1 MCITACNAKCGVV
14 DIQSDTVGSMEAL
27 FSSMN
32 LTILKSGVPE
42 ARSCT
47 VKEHTDIE

>member
-1 MCITACNAKCGVV
+1 MLNAVLLTYN
-14 DIQSDTVGSMEAL
+14 SDTVGLMEPL
-27 FSSMN
+27 FSSLN
-32 LTILKSGVPE
+32 LARLKIGVPE